1 MFFPMIDPQDD
12 VPPADEIEMG
22 HKGLS
27 RKSYAGKP
35 QEYVEPLTRRITYL
49 ENLLQRH
56 VDRLERESEWSQF
69 DRDAIESIRR
79 DLQEAVQQFR
89 DWHIQHEGRN

>member
-1 MFFPMIDPQDD
+1 MIDPQDET
-12 VPPADEIEMG
+12 PPAEEIKMG
-22 HKGLS
+22 PEELS
-27 RKSYAGKP
+27 RKPYAGKP
-35 QEYVEPLTRRITYL
+35 EEHIEPLNRRITYL

-56 VDRLERESEWSQF
+56 VDRLEREPNWSQF